1 MPSRIVGFTT
11 HRMPLGLGDHG
22 EEWLEIRDKLSYY
35 EQQALSS
42 AMMDVDVQATGDYNM
57 KADIGKYFP
66 AILSAYIVG
75 WQLFDDDGTLLPFS
89 KDALARL
96 DTKTCEDAIAHINAM
111 AVEKDS
117 EKKVI
122 AIGKTGTR
130 K

>member
-1 MPSRIVGFTT
+1 MSRLVGFTS

-42 AMMDVDVQATGDYNM
+42 ACLDVDVQDNGGHST
-57 KADIGKYFP
+57 KADLGKYFP
-66 AILSAYIVG
+66 AILRAYVTG
-75 WQLFDDDGTLLPFS
+75 WQLFDDDGTLIPFS

-96 DTKTCEDAIAHINAM
+96 DATTCEEAIAHINAM
-111 AVEKDS
+111 AVEQDS